1 MTGQALRF
9 NVSLRGDL
17 AKLSDVELAERL
29 DAAWQTYEAS
39 NERWRGWW
47 KPQWVW
53 RGPLRHPRAY
63 RFLSALGNSASS
75 GWVGLLIA
83 AALTGKTTEP
93 FLRSADP
100 AIDAYLTLCEI
111 RDLTD
116 EVERRVARARQSD
129 GA

>member
-1 MTGQALRF
+1 MNGWGMRF
-9 NVSLRGDL
+9 SINLRGDL
-17 AKLSDVELAERL
+17 AKLTDAALAERL
-29 DAAWQTYEAS
+29 DAAWQKYEAA
-39 NERWRGWW
+39 NKRWRGWW
-47 KPQWVW
+47 KPLWLW

-63 RFLSALGNSASS
+63 RFLSALGNSASG
-75 GWVGLLIA
+75 GWLALPFA
-83 AALTGKTTEP
+83 AALSGKSTEP

-116 EVERRVARARQSD
+116 EMERRVARARRSA